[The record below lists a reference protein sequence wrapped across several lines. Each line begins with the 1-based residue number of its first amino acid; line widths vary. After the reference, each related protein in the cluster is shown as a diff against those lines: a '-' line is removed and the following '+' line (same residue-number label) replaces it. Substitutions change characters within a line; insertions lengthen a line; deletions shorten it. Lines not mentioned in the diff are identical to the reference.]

1 MPTNKNELKRTLSAK
16 DFCQKLSNVL
26 KDADFG
32 ITEEEA
38 YLELQI
44 RIKRPPREFGIN
56 FIKQNEKLLTDYD
69 ESIKRIREIF
79 IELFNRLE
87 YVSWV

>member
-1 MPTNKNELKRTLSAK
+1 
-16 DFCQKLSNVL
+16 VL
-26 KDADFG
+26 KDAEFG

-44 RIKRPPREFGIN
+44 RIKRPPREYRNPNTIMNGYPYCLDNKLGLN